1 MKPELDRVKNDLE
14 TIQKAMGIAPSLG
27 QEWLQWLK
35 RDKWFSLWWCVPG
48 LIIIAATLA
57 PLDHAQKYWGLV
69 SDQWA
74 GILIALSMLAIA
86 AVHGRKVTGKDGRSE
101 SEIREAKRITGL
113 DRQGFKFGLASL
125 VQLAV
130 YFYWAKQYHI
140 AFQPFWAGL
149 FIIMGSTNLV
159 VALAARAWTLLGWA
173 LPLLAYGL
181 CLPVTGDAP
190 KLNGVLFGMMFILVA
205 LSFSLIQVLQIRKL
219 ESEHA
224 AH

>member
-27 QEWLQWLK
+27 RDWLEWLK
-35 RDKWFSLWWCVPG
+35 RDKWFGLWWCVPG
-48 LIIIAATLA
+48 LILVAAALA
-57 PLDHAQKYWGLV
+57 PLNHAQKYWGLV

-74 GILIALSMLAIA
+74 GILIIISMLAIA
-86 AVHGRKVTGKDGRSE
+86 AAHTRKVTGKDGRSE
-101 SEIREAKRITGL
+101 GAIREAKRACGL
-113 DRQGFKFGLASL
+113 DRQGFVFGLASL

-130 YFYWAKQYHI
+130 YFFWGKQYHI
-140 AFQPFWAGL
+140 AAEPFWAGL
-149 FIIMGSTNLV
+149 FVIMGSTYFV

-173 LPLLAYGL
+173 IPFLVYGL
-181 CLPVTGDAP
+181 CLPMIGGAE
-190 KLNGVLFGMMFILVA
+190 KINGVLFGMMFILVA
-205 LSFSLIQVLQIRKL
+205 LMFSLIQMLQIRKL